1 MLSRRKN
8 DSLKNQDINWEMV
21 KVSTSKQTD
30 NNQHF

>member
-8 DSLKNQDINWEMV
+8 DSLKNQDINGEMV
-21 KVSTSKQTD
+21 KVSISEQTD